1 MENCP
6 GAVPLEGRAEG
17 NILLQNVNFE
27 YAPDTPV
34 LEEINLDIRA
44 HQVVALV
51 GPTGVGKST
60 LVSLIPRF
68 YDVSSGCITLDG
80 TDIRQYTLEVLR
92 RQISI
97 VLQDVFLFHGT
108 VRENILF
115 GRPNASEQEV
125 IAAARIAN
133 ADDFII
139 GSIRRLRYADRR
151 ARSEAFGRSETA
163 PVHRPRRAQGCAHP
177 DPG

>member
-1 MENCP
+1 M
-6 GAVPLEGRAEG
+6 LE
-17 NILLQNVNFE
+17 
-27 YAPDTPV
+27 D
-34 LEEINLDIRA
+34 INLDIPA
-44 HQVVALV
+44 HHVVALV

-68 YDVSSGCITLDG
+68 YDVTTGCITLDG
-80 TDIRQYTLEVLR
+80 SDIRQFTLESLR

-115 GRPNASEQEV
+115 GRPDATEQEV
-125 IAAARIAN
+125 IAAAKIAN
-133 ADDFII
+133 ADGFI
-139 GSIRRLRYADRR
+139 SALLRWLRHPDRR
-151 ARSEAFGRSETA
+151 ARGQAFGRAEAA
-163 PVHRPRRAQGCAHP
+163 PVHRPGGAQGCPHP